1 MPMIRHQLKRE
12 NRNMVFL
19 QSFRQDSL
27 KSRIIV
33 VFPKDLQPAIS
44 TIECMVSPSCFICSS
59 WSWHQMSQRS
69 GYLQLNESGPEWHCL
84 ISGLG
89 LRRGTHSGNGK
100 ASIVCG
106 WSRVRL
112 CLKSASLY
120 RAHRDLLSLRGFFKT
135 EFLCLL

>member
-1 MPMIRHQLKRE
+1 
-12 NRNMVFL
+12 
-19 QSFRQDSL
+19 
-27 KSRIIV
+27 
-33 VFPKDLQPAIS
+33 
-44 TIECMVSPSCFICSS
+44 
-59 WSWHQMSQRS
+59 
-69 GYLQLNESGPEWHCL
+69 
-84 ISGLG
+84 LG

-135 EFLCLL
+135 EFFCLL